1 MASKKPL
8 KLCRKHKI
16 KGFSKV
22 NMLIIQYTFIIP
34 YWRLQVKH
42 FRAEKSLK
50 IAGLSLLNGL
60 VWGIN
65 IPTKYINLYIRCMD
79 NKQD

>member
-50 IAGLSLLNGL
+50 
-60 VWGIN
+60 
-65 IPTKYINLYIRCMD
+65 
-79 NKQD
+79 

>member
-42 FRAEKSLK
+42 FGAEKSLK
-50 IAGLSLLNGL
+50 IAGF
-60 VWGIN
+60 
-65 IPTKYINLYIRCMD
+65 IPAKRACMGY
-79 NKQD
+79 